1 MNGFYNEAKRLEY
14 AERNLPMAIEYYKL
28 AIRYGEKVDSAIKD
42 LAAVLHQS
50 GNTKEA
56 VDFLMKH
63 RDIYRGDLEKYDNLI
78 QNLTKQVLQIRCR
91 LRHPPEKTSFDT
103 FYC

>member
-1 MNGFYNEAKRLEY
+1 M
-14 AERNLPMAIEYYKL
+14 
-28 AIRYGEKVDSAIKD
+28 DSAIKD

-50 GNTKEA
+50 GSTREA

-78 QNLTKQVLQIRCR
+78 QNLSKQVLEIRCR
-91 LRHPPEKTSFDT
+91 LPPPQEKTSSDT